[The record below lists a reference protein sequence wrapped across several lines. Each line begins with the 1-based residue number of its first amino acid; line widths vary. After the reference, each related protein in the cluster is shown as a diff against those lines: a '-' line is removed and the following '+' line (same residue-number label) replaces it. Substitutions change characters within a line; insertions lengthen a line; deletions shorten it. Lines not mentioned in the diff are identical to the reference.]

1 MNPIRTITEIRYKD
15 PAQQFTFISGIIRA
29 VGGTSPSPN
38 QLLFGGSVQIRLKD
52 KKIMVFAEPRRF
64 ALNVEEN
71 MTTDQLKSFIND
83 MAGKI
88 NNHLQWGQMQRI
100 GIRTFWAKEV
110 NDFDKLIATS
120 KEILFKEN
128 SLLNKATDVAF
139 PLTLVNGDEKINY
152 NFGPM
157 KKEQLIQQFLNF
169 KDAENVPD
177 AFAFIDTDYYGV
189 FDRNF
194 SKNYFREFLNRAL
207 EVSEEKVNETLSIL
221 KI

>member
-1 MNPIRTITEIRYKD
+1 MNPIRTIIEIRYKD

-29 VGGTSPSPN
+29 VGGTPPAPS

-64 ALNVEEN
+64 ALNIEEN
-71 MTTDQLKSFIND
+71 MTLDQLKGFIND

-100 GIRTFWAKEV
+100 GIRTFWIKEV
-110 NDFDKLIATS
+110 SDFDTLVTTS
-120 KEILFKEN
+120 KGILFKEN
-128 SLLNKATDVAF
+128 SLLNEATDVAL
-139 PLTLVNGDEKINY
+139 PLTLINGSEKINY

-157 KKEQLIQQFLNF
+157 KKEQLIQQPLNF
-169 KDAENVPD
+169 KDVNNIPD
-177 AFAFIDTDYYGV
+177 VFAFIDTDYYGV
-189 FDRNF
+189 LDRNF
-194 SKNYFREFLNRAL
+194 SKNYFRDFMNRAF
-207 EVSEEKVNETLSIL
+207 EVSEKKVDDTLSIL